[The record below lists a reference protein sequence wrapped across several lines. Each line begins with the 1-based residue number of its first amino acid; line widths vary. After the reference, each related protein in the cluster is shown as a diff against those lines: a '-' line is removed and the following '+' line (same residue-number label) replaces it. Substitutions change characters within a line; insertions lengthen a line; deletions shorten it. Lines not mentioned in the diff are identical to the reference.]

1 MSKTKPKAP
10 KRKDMELSLEND
22 FPLLY
27 KINQLADDGILVFDL
42 VKPRPIAIGIYHEIK
57 ARLEERGIEFRSYQL
72 NRELKQYS
80 QTYKYLKNAS
90 LEKCRVT
97 LEGKLVERDPADII
111 KATSNWKNCRFHKKH
126 RANQLNLSKQEK
138 ALLIEKLS
146 EPVEL
151 NQSMKQAMEMHKKYI
166 AKKAE
171 K

>member
-1 MSKTKPKAP
+1 MTKTKPKAP

-27 KINQLADDGILVFDL
+27 QINQLADDGILVFDL
-42 VKPRPIAIGIYHEIK
+42 VKPRPMAIGIYHEIK

-138 ALLIEKLS
+138 ASLIEKLS

-151 NQSMKQAMEMHKKYI
+151 NQSMKQAIEMHKKYI